1 MNYFTALVAVL
12 GIASAV
18 ISIYE
23 FIKKGFSRPGIAFS
37 VAAVILIVAALVVA
51 NLPALTGSQTSNASS
66 LHNPPNSQPVAS
78 YTPTQVQSAPTQNP
92 SSVPFPTTP
101 SPSITVGQTL
111 YQADS
116 TWSGWNGTKD
126 WKVNDG
132 LLLNDGTYADYN
144 AGATIL
150 APLQSPTADYSVDL
164 QMQVVSAF
172 TTGTIYPCFYIT
184 IRGMDLTNG
193 WQGYAAVVCANLG
206 HGPAIQIV
214 AIDSSNNVFDVL
226 STTPFDPQNAWH
238 NYRVEA
244 KGTSIKF
251 FVDGGQL
258 LSADDSRYLG
268 AGQIGFLSEYMQ
280 VKISSYIITAI

>member
-12 GIASAV
+12 GITSAL

-23 FIKKGFSRPGIAFS
+23 FIKRGFSRPGVAFS
-37 VAAVILIVAALVVA
+37 VAAVILIVAAIVVA

-66 LHNPPNSQPVAS
+66 LQNPPNSQPVLS
-78 YTPTQVQSAPTQNP
+78 YTPTQAQSAPTQNP
-92 SSVPFPTTP
+92 SSAPIPTTP
-101 SPSITVGQTL
+101 SPSITIGQTL

-126 WKVNDG
+126 WKVNGG

-144 AGATIL
+144 ASATII
-150 APLQSPTADYSVDL
+150 APLQSPTSDYSVDL

-184 IRGMDLTNG
+184 FRGTALTNG